1 MAGLQTMAAC
11 WRSSLWSCCLT
22 DAPTW
27 TQWVAADSGCWRE
40 GRGTAITQLT
50 LSTWRTSRS
59 GCHRSQTV
67 ADLEKS
73 ATIAES
79 SLSLSS
85 SFLSHV
91 RLPRLSGGRWRV
103 GGPAGSPWQCVPA
116 GSGLV
121 PAPRQPH
128 SWANQQAVRHHAR
141 EGGRH
146 PGLEELF
153 KQCISLATTT
163 LTSSCL

>member
-40 GRGTAITQLT
+40 GRGTATTQLT

-79 SLSLSS
+79 SLSLSRPLFYHMCVFLVS
-85 SFLSHV
+85 QVDGDELEVLQDLHDSVYQQAQDWYQRLGSRTREQINRQYGTMPEKEEDIQVWRNFLSNV
-91 RLPRLSGGRWRV
+91 FL
-103 GGPAGSPWQCVPA
+103 
-116 GSGLV
+116 
-121 PAPRQPH
+121 
-128 SWANQQAVRHHAR
+128 
-141 EGGRH
+141 
-146 PGLEELF
+146 
-153 KQCISLATTT
+153 
-163 LTSSCL
+163 